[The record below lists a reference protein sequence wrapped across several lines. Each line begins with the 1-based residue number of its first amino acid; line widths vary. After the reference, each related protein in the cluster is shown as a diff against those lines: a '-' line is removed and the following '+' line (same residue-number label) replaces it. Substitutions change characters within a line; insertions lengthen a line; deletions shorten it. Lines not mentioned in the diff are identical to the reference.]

1 MSEFDYK
8 MYSNSP
14 ATHWMMGVF
23 NSHATG
29 RELTLSKDIK
39 LGERV
44 SERMN
49 QVKYSYE
56 SRDCVSE
63 LIIQEFNKKLP
74 TTSQLAMIFILI
86 TGNQQ
91 NWRNNKAVFP
101 IEDFINF
108 KGEEV
113 TKDARDVARR
123 QLKETMRRLL
133 DCKIEV
139 KYNKRSKKCA
149 LINLLASYSYDNG
162 FCTVEFPSTV
172 VEALNIYPQLFP
184 SWGGKLTNQKSFAM
198 TIYIYYRIKQAK
210 KHDGVISINVKD
222 LLSYA
227 GIPYGKDQVN
237 NRRHKQLIVQP
248 FLKAIEEIQLLS
260 GKTLEIEIPS
270 YENIDEFLSSH
281 VVVNYDQVVADY
293 YNVKKKVKKIGGQ
306 TNEPKSSK
314 SSQRVS
320 KRAVN

>member
-56 SRDCVSE
+56 SRDCIGE
-63 LIIQEFNKKLP
+63 LIIQEFNEKLP
-74 TTSQLAMIFILI
+74 TNSQLAMIFILI

-198 TIYIYYRIKQAK
+198 TIYIYYRIKQARQYN
-210 KHDGVISINVKD
+210 GTINVNVKD

-227 GIPYGKDQVN
+227 GIPYEKDHVK
-237 NRRHKQLIVQP
+237 NRRYKQLMIQP
-248 FLKAIEEIQLLS
+248 FLKAIEEIHLLS
-260 GKTLEIEIPS
+260 DETLKIGVQEYS
-270 YENIDEFLSSH
+270 NVDEFLKPCG
-281 VVVNYDQVVADY
+281 D
-293 YNVKKKVKKIGGQ
+293 
-306 TNEPKSSK
+306 PL
-314 SSQRVS
+314 
-320 KRAVN
+320 

>member
-56 SRDCVSE
+56 SRDCIGE
-63 LIIQEFNKKLP
+63 LIIQEFNEKLP
-74 TTSQLAMIFILI
+74 TNSQLAMIFILI

-198 TIYIYYRIKQAK
+198 TIYIYYRIKQARQYN
-210 KHDGVISINVKD
+210 GTINVNVKD

-227 GIPYGKDQVN
+227 GIPYEKDHVK
-237 NRRHKQLIVQP
+237 NRRYKQLMIQP
-248 FLKAIEEIQLLS
+248 FLKAIEEIHLLS
-260 GKTLEIEIPS
+260 DETLKIEVQPYS
-270 YENIDEFLSSH
+270 GIDEFLSSH
-281 VVVNYDQVVADY
+281 VVIHYDNKVAEY
-293 YNVKKKVKKIGGQ
+293 YKSKSKKTGGKLS
-306 TNEPKSSK
+306 EPKSSK
-314 SSQRVS
+314 PSQRVS
-320 KRAVN
+320 KRATR

>member
-56 SRDCVSE
+56 SRDCIGE
-63 LIIQEFNKKLP
+63 LIIQEFNEKLP
-74 TTSQLAMIFILI
+74 TNSQLAMIFILI

-198 TIYIYYRIKQAK
+198 TIYIYYRIKQARQYN
-210 KHDGVISINVKD
+210 GTINVNVKD

-227 GIPYGKDQVN
+227 GIPYEKDHVK
-237 NRRHKQLIVQP
+237 NRRYKQLMIQP
-248 FLKAIEEIQLLS
+248 FLKAIEEIHLLS
-260 GKTLEIEIPS
+260 DETLKIGVQEYS
-270 YENIDEFLSSH
+270 NVDEFLNGH
-281 VVVNYDQVVADY
+281 VVIHYDNKVAEY
-293 YNVKKKVKKIGGQ
+293 YKSKSKKTGGKLS
-306 TNEPKSSK
+306 EPKSSK
-314 SSQRVS
+314 PSQRVS
-320 KRAVN
+320 KRATR